1 MNLIDELKAAL
12 NRDIKNLGYTLWGLE
27 VSGKHNSRHIRV
39 FIDNENSSI
48 TLKDCEKVNIQ
59 AREVLENSDSL
70 EFSYS
75 LEISS
80 PGIDRTF
87 FEIEQLKAYVG
98 EEIQVKFEADSHKQ
112 TVLGKLISISEDF
125 IEIENLKKGN
135 LKISLDNYLTSK
147 LIYKA

>member
-12 NRDIKNLGYTLWGLE
+12 NRDIKNLGYTIWGLE

-87 FEIEQLKAYVG
+87 FE
-98 EEIQVKFEADSHKQ
+98 F
-112 TVLGKLISISEDF
+112 SISMKSSE
-125 IEIENLKKGN
+125 IEISLPNTVCLCESASNFTW
-135 LKISLDNYLTSK
+135 ISSPT
-147 LIYKA
+147 